1 MIITKTPLRVSL
13 FGGGTDFPA
22 YYEKHGGCFLSTAID
37 KFIYVIIKA
46 RFDSKVRVGYSVTEM
61 VDNAS
66 EVKHDLIREA
76 LLLTGITNGVE
87 ISTMADIPSEG
98 CGLGSSSAVTVGA
111 LHAMAADRGRNIGDD
126 ALAVAAVK
134 IELDTLKSPIGIQ
147 DQIVTAFGGM
157 RFFEIVRGADH
168 LEVKNTLYSSSV
180 INYLNAR
187 LMLFYTGIT
196 RKANGILAEQKR
208 NMSQNEE
215 LLYDIKHIA
224 YTAHDALKAGNYD
237 EIGQLLHKSWKLK
250 KQLSSTI
257 SNPEIDAMYKTAR
270 KAGALGGKI
279 SGAGG
284 GGFMLLYCP
293 IEKQDAVRA
302 ALGAYREMPFNIGQ
316 HGSRVIFNGG

>member
-37 KFIYVIIKA
+37 KYIYVIIKD
-46 RFDSKVRVGYSVTEM
+46 RFDSKVRVGYSITEM

-111 LHAMAADRGRNIGDD
+111 LHAMGAYYGAIRGSEKLADEAIH
-126 ALAVAAVK
+126 
-134 IELDTLKSPIGIQ
+134 IELKKLNSPIGIQ
-147 DQIVTAFGGM
+147 DQIIVSGGWL
-157 RFFEIVRGADH
+157 RF
-168 LEVKNTLYSSSV
+168 VKISKDGKGTKIHHALYTPPV
-180 INYLNAR
+180 IAYLNPR

-196 RKANGILAEQKR
+196 RKANGILAEQSR
-208 NMSQNEE
+208 NISQNEG
-215 LLYDIKHIA
+215 LLDGIKRIA
-224 YTAHDALKAGNYD
+224 HKAHDALEAGRYD
-237 EIGQLLHKSWKLK
+237 AIGHLLHESWQLK

-270 KAGALGGKI
+270 KAGAMGGKI

-293 IEKQDAVRA
+293 AEKQDAVRE

-316 HGSRVIFNGG
+316 HGSRVIFNG